1 MVPVLLL
8 SLRQL
13 AGVRRLL
20 IVSLLALLPVALAL
34 VTRLFAP
41 SDEVEAG
48 EFITGIVDT
57 LLVAGI
63 LPLVTMALATRRSV
77 TRSKT
82 RRSAT

>member
-13 AGVRRLL
+13 AGIRRLL

-48 EFITGIVDT
+48 ESSQ
-57 LLVAGI
+57 A
-63 LPLVTMALATRRSV
+63 
-77 TRSKT
+77 
-82 RRSAT
+82 